1 MNILLI
7 GGGGREHALAWKLA
21 QSPRVDRLWVAPGNG
36 GIAGEVTAG
45 GVPVECVPVGA
56 EDLEA
61 LLDFAVAHQPELTV
75 VGPDNPLAAGIVDLF
90 EENNLR
96 IWGPNAAAA
105 QFESSKVFAQ
115 DFMARH
121 SIPTARAGTFN
132 FPTAAK
138 AFAGELDGRCVVKA
152 DGLALGK
159 GVLICETL
167 EEAEAAIDSVM
178 VDQQFGEAGD
188 QVVIQEFLEGTEISL
203 HVMCDGRTTILFP
216 TSQDHK
222 RALDGDKGL
231 NTGGMGT
238 FSPAPFLS
246 DEDLAQAARAI
257 IDPWL
262 LGCQVEEI
270 DFRGMLY
277 PGLMLTDEGPKV
289 LEFNARWGDPETQV
303 YLMRLETDLVDL
315 FEASIDRRLAEMD
328 VHWSDQAA
336 VCVVMASG
344 GYPESYAKGK
354 PITGIADADAMEGV
368 KVFHAGTKYEGK
380 NLVTSGGRVLGVTA
394 LGDTLAEARNLAY
407 AAVGKIKFEGA
418 HVRGDIAAK
427 ALTD

>member
-21 QSPRVDRLWVAPGNG
+21 QSKRVKRLWVAPGNG

-45 GVPVECVPVGA
+45 GESVECVPVGT

-61 LLDFAVAHQPELTV
+61 LLDFAREHQPDLTV

-96 IWGPNAAAA
+96 IWGPNAKAA

-138 AFAGELDGRCVVKA
+138 AFAGELNGRCVVKV

-167 EEAEAAIDSVM
+167 KEAEAAIDSVM
-178 VDQQFGEAGD
+178 VDQQFGEAGN
-188 QVVIQEFLEGTEISL
+188 QIVIQEFLEGTEISL

-238 FSPAPFLS
+238 FSPAPFIND
-246 DEDLAQAARAI
+246 DELQAAAASVLN
-257 IDPWL
+257 PWL
-262 LGCQVEEI
+262 TGCLTEGI

-277 PGLMLTDEGPKV
+277 PGLMLTADGPKV

-328 VHWSDQAA
+328 VYWNDQAA

-354 PITGIADADAMEGV
+354 LITGIADVDAMEGV

-394 LGDTLAEARNLAY
+394 LGDTLAAARDRAY
-407 AAVGKIKFEGA
+407 AAVDKIKFEGA

-427 ALTD
+427 ALQD

>member
-21 QSPRVDRLWVAPGNG
+21 QSKRVKRLWVAPGNG
-36 GIAGEVTAG
+36 GIAGEVTASG
-45 GVPVECVPVGA
+45 KSVECVPVCA

-61 LLDFAVAHQPELTV
+61 LLDFARAHKPDLTV

-90 EENNLR
+90 EENDLR
-96 IWGPNAAAA
+96 IWGPNAQAA

-138 AFAGELDGRCVVKA
+138 AFAGELNGRCVVKA

-167 EEAEAAIDSVM
+167 KEAEAAIDTVM
-178 VDQQFGEAGD
+178 VDQQFGKAGN

-238 FSPAPFLS
+238 FSPAPFIND
-246 DEDLAQAARAI
+246 DELQAAAASVLN
-257 IDPWL
+257 PWL
-262 LGCQVEEI
+262 TGCLTEGI

-277 PGLMLTDEGPKV
+277 PGLMLTANGPKV

-328 VHWSDQAA
+328 VHWNDQAA

-354 PITGIADADAMEGV
+354 LITGVADVGAMEGV
-368 KVFHAGTKYEGK
+368 KIFHAGTKYEGK

-394 LGDTLAEARNLAY
+394 LGDTLVAARDRAY
-407 AAVGKIKFEGA
+407 AAVDKIRFEGA

-427 ALTD
+427 ALQD

>member
-21 QSPRVDRLWVAPGNG
+21 QSERVKRLWVAPGNG

-45 GVPVECVPVGA
+45 GEPVECVPVGA

-61 LLDFAVAHQPELTV
+61 LLDFARAHQPDLTV
-75 VGPDNPLAAGIVDLF
+75 VGPDNPLAGGIVDLF
-90 EENNLR
+90 EENDLR
-96 IWGPNAAAA
+96 IWGPNAEAA

-138 AFAGELDGRCVVKA
+138 AFAGELNGRCVVKA

-188 QVVIQEFLEGTEISL
+188 EVVIQEFLEGTEISL

-246 DEDLAQAARAI
+246 DKDLAQAAKAI

-262 LGCQVEEI
+262 LGCQVEGI

-277 PGLMLTDEGPKV
+277 PGLMLTADGPKV

-328 VHWSDQAA
+328 VHWSNQAA

-354 PITGIADADAMEGV
+354 SITGITDADGMEGV
-368 KVFHAGTKYEGK
+368 KVFHAGTKRDGET
-380 NLVTSGGRVLGVTA
+380 LVTSGGRVLGVTA
-394 LGDTLAEARNLAY
+394 VGDTLEAARDLAY
-407 AAVGKIKFEGA
+407 AAVDKIKFEGA

-427 ALTD
+427 ALQD

>member
-21 QSPRVDRLWVAPGNG
+21 QSKRVKRLWVAPGNG

-45 GVPVECVPVGA
+45 GEPVECVPVGA

-61 LLDFAVAHQPELTV
+61 LLDFARAHQPELTV

-90 EENNLR
+90 EENDLR
-96 IWGPNAAAA
+96 IWGPNAEAA

-138 AFAGELDGRCVVKA
+138 AFAGELNGRCVVKA

-188 QVVIQEFLEGTEISL
+188 QVVIQEFLKGTEISL

-222 RALDGDKGL
+222 RALDGDRGL

-246 DEDLAQAARAI
+246 DEDLAQAAKAI
-257 IDPWL
+257 IDPWQ
-262 LGCQVEEI
+262 LGCQVEGI

-277 PGLMLTDEGPKV
+277 PGLMLTDDGPKV

-303 YLMRLETDLVDL
+303 YLARLETDLVDL

-328 VHWSDQAA
+328 VHWNDQAA

-368 KVFHAGTKYEGK
+368 KVFHAGTKINGE

-394 LGDTLAEARNLAY
+394 LGDTLGEARDLAY
-407 AAVGKIKFEGA
+407 AAVDKIKFEGA

>member
-21 QSPRVDRLWVAPGNG
+21 QSPRVERLWVAPGNG

-336 VCVVMASG
+336 VCVVMASV

-394 LGDTLAEARNLAY
+394 LGDTLAAARDLAY
-407 AAVGKIKFEGA
+407 AAVDKIKFEGA

>member
-21 QSPRVDRLWVAPGNG
+21 QSKRVKRLWVAPGNG

-45 GVPVECVPVGA
+45 GESVECVPVGT

-61 LLDFAVAHQPELTV
+61 LLDFAREHQPDLTV

-90 EENNLR
+90 EENGLR
-96 IWGPNAAAA
+96 IWGPNAKAA

-121 SIPTARAGTFN
+121 GIPTARAGTFN

-138 AFAGELDGRCVVKA
+138 AFAGELNGRCVVKA

-167 EEAEAAIDSVM
+167 KEAEVAIDSVM
-178 VDQQFGEAGD
+178 VDQQFGEAGN
-188 QVVIQEFLEGTEISL
+188 QIVIQEFLEGTEISL

-238 FSPAPFLS
+238 FSPAPFIND
-246 DEDLAQAARAI
+246 DELQAAATSVLN
-257 IDPWL
+257 PWL
-262 LGCQVEEI
+262 TGCLTEGI

-277 PGLMLTDEGPKV
+277 PGLMLTANGPKV

-315 FEASIDRRLAEMD
+315 FEASIDRRLAEMN
-328 VHWSDQAA
+328 VHWNDQAA

-354 PITGIADADAMEGV
+354 LITGIADVDAMEGV

-394 LGDTLAEARNLAY
+394 LGDTLAAARDRAY
-407 AAVGKIKFEGA
+407 AAVDKIKFEGA

-427 ALTD
+427 ALQD

>member
-1 MNILLI
+1 
-7 GGGGREHALAWKLA
+7 
-21 QSPRVDRLWVAPGNG
+21 
-36 GIAGEVTAG
+36 
-45 GVPVECVPVGA
+45 VPVGA

-394 LGDTLAEARNLAY
+394 LGDTLAAARDLAY
-407 AAVGKIKFEGA
+407 AAVDKIKFEGA
-418 HVRGDIAAK
+418 RVRGDIAAK

>member
-21 QSPRVDRLWVAPGNG
+21 QSPRVERLWVAPGNG

-90 EENNLR
+90 EESNLR

-394 LGDTLAEARNLAY
+394 LGDTLAAARDLAY
-407 AAVGKIKFEGA
+407 AAVDKIKFEGA
-418 HVRGDIAAK
+418 RVRGDIAAK
-427 ALTD
+427 ALTG

>member
-21 QSPRVDRLWVAPGNG
+21 QSPRVERLWVAPGNG

-56 EDLEA
+56 EDLET

-394 LGDTLAEARNLAY
+394 LGDTLAAARDLAY
-407 AAVGKIKFEGA
+407 AAVDKIKFEGA
-418 HVRGDIAAK
+418 RVRGDIAAK